1 MVTMTAIRLTHR
13 RLGWL
18 AEPFRSVA
26 DRFAVGAL
34 VSLCVGL
41 LVLAKADVKLL
52 SYASERAADLAV
64 PALSLLNQPVAA
76 VRQLADKAG
85 KLLALHD
92 ENRRLRDENR
102 RLLAWQSEA
111 TRLGVENK
119 ALREMLRVPVVEPAP
134 MWTAARIVADAGG
147 PFMQTRLIDAGQDRG
162 IADGMAVVTERG
174 LVGRVVQTGER
185 SARVMLLTDFNSRIP
200 VIVESSRDRAIL
212 QGDNGPQPRLDFLPL
227 NPRLAIG
234 DRVLTSGDG
243 GVLAGGL
250 VIGQVVAVDDDGKVT
265 VAPYVD
271 WARLDWVTVLRA
283 EALPSPGDGETVAS
297 AQARGARR

>member
-1 MVTMTAIRLTHR
+1 MRFAHR
-13 RLGWL
+13 RFGRVI
-18 AEPFRSVA
+18 EPFRSLA
-26 DRFAVGAL
+26 DRFAMGAL

-52 SYASERAADLAV
+52 SYASEGAADLAV
-64 PALSLLNQPVAA
+64 PALQLLNQPVLA
-76 VRQLADKAG
+76 VRGLADKAG
-85 KLLALHD
+85 KLLALHE

-119 ALREMLRVPVVEPAP
+119 ALREMLRVPMVEQAP
-134 MWTAARIVADAGG
+134 MWTAARIVGDSGG
-147 PFMQTRLIDAGQDRG
+147 PFTQTRLIGAGSNRG
-162 IADGMAVVTERG
+162 IANGMAVVTENG
-174 LVGRVVQTGER
+174 LAGRVVQTGER

-212 QGDNGPQPRLDFLPL
+212 QGDNGPDPRLDFLPL
-227 NPRLAIG
+227 NPRLAAG

-243 GVLAGGL
+243 GLLPAGL
-250 VIGQVVAVDDDGKVT
+250 VVGQVASVSEDGVT

-271 WARLDWVTVLRA
+271 WARLDWVTILRTEPLPPPD
-283 EALPSPGDGETVAS
+283 EAKVAS
-297 AQARGARR
+297 AQQLRGGRP

>member
-1 MVTMTAIRLTHR
+1 MRFAHR
-13 RLGWL
+13 RFGRVI
-18 AEPFRSVA
+18 EPFRSLA
-26 DRFAVGAL
+26 DRFAMGAL

-52 SYASERAADLAV
+52 SYASEGAADLAV
-64 PALSLLNQPVAA
+64 PALQLLNQPVLA
-76 VRQLADKAG
+76 VRGLADKAG
-85 KLLALHD
+85 KLLALHE

-119 ALREMLRVPVVEPAP
+119 ALREMLRVPMVEQAP
-134 MWTAARIVADAGG
+134 MWTAARIVGDSGG
-147 PFMQTRLIDAGQDRG
+147 PFTQTRLIDAGSNRG
-162 IADGMAVVTERG
+162 IANGMAVVTENG
-174 LVGRVVQTGER
+174 LAGRVVQTGER

-212 QGDNGPQPRLDFLPL
+212 QGDNGPDPRLDFLPL
-227 NPRLAIG
+227 NPRLAAG

-243 GVLAGGL
+243 GLLPAGL
-250 VIGQVVAVDDDGKVT
+250 VVGQVASVSEDGVT

-271 WARLDWVTVLRA
+271 WARLDWVTILRTEPLPPPD
-283 EALPSPGDGETVAS
+283 EAKVAS
-297 AQARGARR
+297 AQQLRGGRP